1 MLRKDERIW
10 TSCILFILI
19 LLIIL
24 IFLTVIPVSTA
35 GSDFLINED
44 FSNDRNWTPNSG
56 TWKAINGEYKL
67 SNSAY
72 PSLSFA
78 GDNNWDDYT
87 SEAKVKFNSMGG
99 IGLVFRA
106 NNEKEYYVAYLYLAR
121 GKESISLYK
130 HAGPGITD
138 RTIIVLYNTPL
149 VLNKWYTLKV
159 RVKGDSIKIY
169 LDNILKIEQ
178 EDATYT
184 DGKIGLY
191 SWGTDASFDDVKVYP
206 GDFAPTAT
214 QTVVATSPLPL
225 PLLQAKDIVKE
236 LPVSA
241 YDYKI
246 SSDYSLG
253 NNNWN
258 GASKIYELT
267 KEKGYITK
275 SLESFRIAYNWKN
288 SVMVI
293 LYPDFGIDPVEL
305 YNYVVKGGNVLIAD
319 DFGYGN
325 YVLSKFPVSFG
336 NGEVGNEKN
345 NYAGKNYAPI
355 VSSFKEQTIAKADTN
370 MVTNVVTNHPTYLI
384 PGNKQATAH
393 FPQASY
399 VEKNFNGLRDPDE
412 IDAPDESLVFANA
425 FEVGKGRIIVISDPS
440 IFTNGMFELGD
451 NKAFYENTLTW
462 LSRGSTYYTVFFEKR
477 LERIPN
483 RKLLRAQKQLNETE
497 SRLNEGEKECNEN
510 DYKQCLDSIAK
521 GEYGIENARDT
532 LYGKEGKERA
542 KSEIEKTL
550 KEFENL
556 KQEINASKQSE
567 NKTAQ
572 AQQYLRSA
580 EEKIK
585 NALKG
590 YSSGD
595 YPNAIKDTREAD
607 NALSK
612 ARDVL
617 FDKNSKERAILEL
630 SGAQKDLKRLNE
642 ELYGLKINNP
652 DIKERKNIISFLN
665 PLFTLQTWF
674 LLFMALAAMF
684 LGEQYLPTVSSFF
697 KRSGTTSGY
706 LHSMEKATTSDN
718 FNEPAIIMGQEFKEI
733 FYKKI
738 GITPEMPIKEVVK
751 LAHSKYP
758 DIKKRRLRKTLNTIQ
773 KREPEENKIYA
784 ARFSGKEMEKL
795 YSDIY
800 AILNEI
806 KEVESFENRRYRQ

>member
-1 MLRKDERIW
+1 M
-10 TSCILFILI
+10 F
-19 LLIIL
+19 
-24 IFLTVIPVSTA
+24 PVSKA
-35 GSDFLINED
+35 GSDFLLNDD
-44 FSNDRNWTPNSG
+44 FSNDRNWTTTSG
-56 TWKAINGEYKL
+56 SWNAINGYYKL
-67 SNSAY
+67 SNSVY

-78 GDNNWDDYT
+78 GDYDWNDYT

-106 NNEKEYYVAYLYLAR
+106 NNEKQYYVAYLYLAR
-121 GKESISLYK
+121 GKESISLYR
-130 HAGPGITD
+130 HNGPGISD
-138 RTIIVLYNTPL
+138 RTLFVLYNTPL
-149 VLNKWYTLKV
+149 VLNKWYSLKV
-159 RVKGDSIKIY
+159 TVKGNTIKIF
-169 LDNILKIEQ
+169 LDDVLKIEHD
-178 EDATYT
+178 DATYPA
-184 DGKIGLY
+184 GKIGLY

-206 GDFAPTAT
+206 GDFAPEAT
-214 QTVVATSPLPL
+214 QKVVTTSTPF
-225 PLLQAKDIVKE
+225 PLLKTKGIVKE
-236 LPVSA
+236 LPASK
-241 YDYKI
+241 YDYKV
-246 SSDYSLG
+246 SFDYGLS

-258 GASKIYELT
+258 GASMIYEIT
-267 KEKGYITK
+267 KEKGYNTR
-275 SLESFRIAYNWKN
+275 SLESIQIAYNSKN
-288 SVMVI
+288 SVLVI
-293 LYPDFGIDPVEL
+293 LYPDFGVDPVEL

-336 NGEVGNEKN
+336 YGEVGNEKY
-345 NYAGKNYAPI
+345 NYGGKNYAPI
-355 VSSFKEQTIAKADTN
+355 VSSFQERVIAKPE
-370 MVTNVVTNHPTYLI
+370 TNVVTNHPTYLI
-384 PGNKQATAH
+384 SNIKQQELAY

-399 VEKNFNGLRDPDE
+399 VDKNFNSVKDQDEPDE
-412 IDAPDESLVFANA
+412 FLLFANA
-425 FEVGKGRIIVISDPS
+425 FELGKGRIIVLSDPS
-440 IFTNGMFELGD
+440 IFTNGMLELGD
-451 NKAFYENTLTW
+451 NKAFYENALTW

-477 LERIPN
+477 LESIPK

-497 SRLNEGEKECNEN
+497 SRFIEAEKQCYA
-510 DYKQCLDSIAK
+510 DDFKQCLDSIAK
-521 GEYGIENARDT
+521 GQIGIENARDN

-550 KEFENL
+550 REIENL
-556 KQEINASKQSE
+556 NHEINDPNQNAI
-567 NKTAQ
+567 KTAQ

-585 NALKG
+585 NAVSG

-595 YPNAIKDTREAD
+595 YSGAIKDTREAD

-617 FDKNSKERAILEL
+617 FDKNSKVRANLEL
-630 SGAQKDLKRLNE
+630 SSAQKDLKMLNE
-642 ELYGLKINNP
+642 ELNGLKINNP

-674 LLFMALAAMF
+674 LLFMAIAALF
-684 LGEQYLPTVSSFF
+684 LGEQYVPTVSSFF

-706 LHSMEKATTSDN
+706 LHSMEKVTTFDM
-718 FNEPAIIMGQEFKEI
+718 FNEPAIIIGQEFKEI

-738 GITPEMPIKEVVK
+738 GIAYEMPIKEVVK
-751 LAHSKYP
+751 SACAKYP
-758 DIKKRRLRKTLNTIQ
+758 EIKKHRLNKTLKTI
-773 KREPEENKIYA
+773 EKIESKEHTTYD